1 MFTNKEG
8 AISGRKLLN
17 LLELYLAEL
26 CHDDVQGFNGTTLIP
41 QRYLL
46 TDERQDLTKPQSHIN
61 QSIAPL
67 AATSKAKMRARR

>member
-8 AISGRKLLN
+8 AISGIKLLN

-26 CHDDVQGFNGTTLIP
+26 CHDDVQRFNGTTLIP
-41 QRYLL
+41 QRCLL
-46 TDERQDLTKPQSHIN
+46 TNERQDLTTPLSHIN

-67 AATSKAKMRARR
+67 AATSKAERRARR